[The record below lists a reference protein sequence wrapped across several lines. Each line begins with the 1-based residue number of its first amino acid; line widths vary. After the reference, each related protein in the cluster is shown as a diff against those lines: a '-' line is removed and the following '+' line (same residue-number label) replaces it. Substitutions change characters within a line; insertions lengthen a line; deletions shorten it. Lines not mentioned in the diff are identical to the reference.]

1 MNITF
6 TKIKLHNFFS
16 FEDVELS
23 LNDLGYTLVTGRNY
37 CKLDNAYSNGSG
49 KSAIF
54 NGICYA
60 LTGETSQGI
69 SDSLGNIFT
78 DPSDCWVELS
88 LRINNDDFIIKRI
101 KEPKSDLILYVNGEN
116 KSGKGVRESS
126 KLLADYIPDL
136 TPVLI
141 NSVIILGQGLPNRF
155 TNNKPSHRKEILE
168 KLTKSD
174 FMIQDL
180 KDKLEFRQN
189 FLKSSL
195 REKEDSLL
203 ANNSKLKVY
212 SDQLESLQEELSE
225 YDKYNNS
232 ETNLEMRI
240 ESLSEYLNS
249 INQSI
254 NDFDKNISSLNKE
267 ISLLNDNHLSVLE
280 EKNKEKTSISEEFD
294 SEITSENNNKIE
306 ISSELKSLE
315 KEYKKL
321 ASISDIC
328 PTCGQKIPEVKKP
341 DLVPV
346 KTKIDYFKTQEIST
360 ESKIKQLKADRQLRF
375 KENDEKYEKLL
386 KSNQELINSKKE
398 SLSDLQSQKSRVT
411 TEKENLTQDLFRL
424 NNLKIN
430 YNKLLSNVRKN
441 NENIDK
447 LNKKNKKIDKEIV
460 NLNAHLDLIQQLIT
474 LTKREFRGV
483 LLINIITYINSRVK
497 KYSLEVFGTEELEF
511 KLNDNYIDITYCNK
525 PYENLSGGE
534 RQKIDVIVQLALR
547 DVLSEQ
553 LGIHSNLLV
562 CDEIFDNLDSQ
573 GCNKILNLISGLTD
587 IDSVF
592 IISHHSQDLEI
603 SQDNELLVEKGED
616 GVSTIRFV

>member
-1 MNITF
+1 MNIIF

-16 FEDVELS
+16 FEDVELN

-78 DPSDCWVELS
+78 DPTDCWVELS
-88 LRINNDDFIIKRI
+88 FRVNDDEFIIKRI
-101 KEPKSDLILYVNGEN
+101 KEPKSDLILYINGEN
-116 KSGKGVRESS
+116 KSGKGIRESS
-126 KLLADYIPDL
+126 KLLSDYLPDL
-136 TPVLI
+136 TPVLV

-174 FMIQDL
+174 FMIQTI
-180 KDKLEFRQN
+180 KDKLENRQ
-189 FLKSSL
+189 FSLKSSL

-203 ANNSKLKVY
+203 SNDSQIKVY
-212 SDQLESLQEELSE
+212 NDQITSLYEELSE

-232 ETNLEMRI
+232 ETNLEIRI
-240 ESLSEYLNS
+240 NNLNNS
-249 INQSI
+249 IENIKETINNTTAGI
-254 NDFDKNISSLNKE
+254 NDLNQKISSLNDKHFS
-267 ISLLNDNHLSVLE
+267 IME
-280 EKNKEKTSISEEFD
+280 EKNKLKNSIIEEFD
-294 SEITSENNNKIE
+294 NLLSEENSNKINL
-306 ISSELKSLE
+306 SSELKSLE
-315 KEYKKL
+315 KEYLKL
-321 ASISDIC
+321 SKITDIC
-328 PTCGQKIPEVKKP
+328 PTCGQKIPDVKKP
-341 DLVPV
+341 DLKPI
-346 KTKIDYFKTQEIST
+346 KNKIDSFKTQENSVD
-360 ESKIKQLKADRQLRF
+360 SKIKQLKDDRQLRVE
-375 KENDEKYEKLL
+375 ENDVNYEKLL
-386 KSNQELINSKKE
+386 HNNQDLINSLKEELAYQQDYKLSLNNKKE
-398 SLSDLQSQKSRVT
+398 SYIQELY
-411 TEKENLTQDLFRL
+411 RL

-430 YNKLLSNVRKN
+430 YNKLISNVQKAKD
-441 NENIDK
+441 NIDR
-447 LNKKNKKIDKEIV
+447 LTKKNRKINREII
-460 NLNAHLDLIQQLIT
+460 NLNSHLDVIQQMIT

-483 LLINIITYINSRVK
+483 LLINIIEYINKRVK
-497 KYSLEVFGTEELEF
+497 KYSLEVFGTEELSF
-511 KLNDNYIDITYCNK
+511 ILNDNYIDITYCHK

-547 DVLSEQ
+547 DVLSRQ
-553 LGIHSNLLV
+553 LNIHSNLLV

-573 GCNKILNLISGLTD
+573 GCSKILNLISGLTD

-592 IISHHSQDLEI
+592 IISHHSQDLELT
-603 SQDNELLVEKGED
+603 QDNELLVEKGED